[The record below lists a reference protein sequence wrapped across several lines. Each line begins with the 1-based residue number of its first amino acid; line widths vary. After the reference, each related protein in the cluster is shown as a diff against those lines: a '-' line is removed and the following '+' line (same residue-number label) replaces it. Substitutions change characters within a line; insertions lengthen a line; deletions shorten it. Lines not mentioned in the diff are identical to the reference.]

1 MIDTMNKNDT
11 KKSMTTTET
20 KIHITIK
27 TPSAPKIR
35 VVFMGTPAFSAE
47 ILETLIQAHY
57 NIVGVVTQPDR
68 PVGRNQTLDTSPV
81 KTIAANYQLP
91 ILQPERLDAAATKQ
105 LKEWKPDLIV
115 VVAYGRLLPEAVLN
129 LPGFGCV
136 NIHTSLLPRW
146 RGASPI
152 QNALLAGDTE
162 TGVSLMLLDK
172 GMDTG
177 PIIAQKSCPIDPAER
192 TDTLTEKLTIISKEL
207 LLETLPLW
215 VKRKI
220 TATPQPTEGVTL
232 CQLIEREDG
241 RIFWDLAASEIYN
254 RYRGLYPWPGIF
266 TFWKRGDN
274 DLVRIKLH
282 EVDYQKVNPTT
293 PRHVGE
299 VFEIGEDLGVQTGA
313 GVILIKS
320 LQLEGKNRV
329 SATEFIRGNPK
340 CIGSLLIS

>member
-1 MIDTMNKNDT
+1 
-11 KKSMTTTET
+11 MTTAET
-20 KIHITIK
+20 KIHITIN
-27 TPSAPKIR
+27 TPPAPQVR

-47 ILETLIQAHY
+47 ILETLLQAHY
-57 NIVGVVTQPDR
+57 NIVGVVTKPDR
-68 PVGRNQTLDTSPV
+68 PVGREQTLETSPV
-81 KTIAANYQLP
+81 KNIAVNHKLP
-91 ILQPERLDAAATKQ
+91 ILQPERLDAAALKQ

-115 VVAYGRLLPEAVLN
+115 VVAYGKLLPETVLN

-177 PIIAQKSCPIDPAER
+177 PIIAQKSCPIDPMER
-192 TDTLTEKLTIISKEL
+192 SDTLTEKLTALSKEL

-220 TATPQPTEGVTL
+220 TATPQPGEGVTL

-241 RIFWDLAASEIYN
+241 RIFWDLTAPEIYN

-266 TFWKRGDN
+266 TFWKKDED
-274 DLVRIKLH
+274 DLIRIKLH
-282 EVDYQKVNPTT
+282 EIECQKVNPST

-299 VFEIGEDLGVQTGA
+299 VFEIGEDLGVQTGS

-320 LQLEGKNRV
+320 LQLEGKNKV
-329 SATEFIRGNPK
+329 SAAEFLRGNPK
-340 CIGSLLIS
+340 CVGSLLIS